1 MQSPQDEQADGCN
14 IACDRNC
21 EQLQLAPMMV
31 SAFRTEQRDVM
42 STPRLAPARSSHY
55 PWLLSFALALAVG
68 LLLAGCSSNSA
79 RPGSGEAGTSDDFT
93 ANDGKLTVATT
104 VAPLTNIVLN
114 IGGDRIHIHGL
125 IPDGVDSHTFEP
137 KPSDAEVLS
146 RASMLIMNGA
156 HLEGSTE
163 KVAMQNLKDKSKIY
177 HLADNTLSGDAENCD
192 TCFLYDFSFPREKG
206 DPNPHLWMNPQYA
219 MKYAQLTEG
228 WLEQN
233 DPKNAAYYQQN
244 LAQYLAV
251 LKQLDDGIAQAVQT
265 VPQAQRKLLTY
276 HDSWAY
282 WARRYGWQVIGAIQ
296 PSDFKEPSAQEVAR
310 LIDQIKQQQVPAI
323 FGSEVFPSKVLNQI
337 ASETHV
343 KYVTSLRDDEPPG
356 AKSAPQHTYVG
367 MLLDDMRAMLPA
379 LGGNADALSGIKPD
393 NTFTTQGTTQGTA
406 QGSK

>member
-1 MQSPQDEQADGCN
+1 VHW
-14 IACDRNC
+14 
-21 EQLQLAPMMV
+21 LVTLTLAV
-31 SAFRTEQRDVM
+31 SACLLIAACSA
-42 STPRLAPARSSHY
+42 STSK
-55 PWLLSFALALAVG
+55 
-68 LLLAGCSSNSA
+68 
-79 RPGSGEAGTSDDFT
+79 PGSGEAGTNDDFKS
-93 ANDGKLTVATT
+93 NDGKLKVATT

-114 IGGDRIHIHGL
+114 IGGNRIRIHGL

-137 KPSDAEVLS
+137 KPSDAAVLS

-163 KVAMQNLKDKSKIY
+163 KVAQQNLKDKSKIY
-177 HLADNTLSGDAENCD
+177 HLADNTLSGDAEHCD
-192 TCFLYDFSFPREKG
+192 TCFLYDFSFPRAQG

-233 DPKNAAYYQQN
+233 DPANAAYYKQN

-251 LKQLDDGIAQAVQT
+251 LTQLDNGIAQASQT
-265 VPQAQRKLLTY
+265 VPSGQRKLLTY

-282 WARRYGWQVIGAIQ
+282 WARRYNWQVIGAIQ
-296 PSDFKEPSAQEVAR
+296 PSDFKEPSAQEVAK

-323 FGSEVFPSKVLNQI
+323 FGSEVFPSKVLTQI
-337 ASETHV
+337 ASETKA

-356 AKSAPQHTYVG
+356 KKEAPEHTYVG

-379 LGGNADALSGIKPD
+379 LGGTADALKDIKPD
-393 NTFTTQGTTQGTA
+393 NTFTQ
-406 QGSK
+406 